1 LAKGQRDISSVLG
14 PMMPMISKYVP
25 ANQGQHIIH
34 TGGSRAS
41 YLQIPVAGA

>member
-14 PMMPMISKYVP
+14 PMMPMVSKYAP

-34 TGGSRAS
+34 TGGARAS
-41 YLQIPVAGA
+41 YLQLPVAGA